1 MPPEDVYDAIVIGAG
16 QAGLAAGYHL
26 RASGLRFVILDAAEE
41 AGGSW
46 CRYYDSLVLFSP
58 AAYSSLPG
66 LPFPGDPDHYP
77 RRDEVVAY
85 LRDYAA
91 AFELPV
97 VAGARVTA
105 VEREGPG
112 FRVITD
118 KSTFRGSSVIAAT
131 GSFGNPYIPDLPGSS
146 EYRGQI
152 LHSFAYRHPGS
163 FAGQRVV
170 VVGGANSAVQIAV
183 ELARVARVTLA
194 TRSPILFVPQ
204 RILGRDGHF
213 WLKVTGLD
221 QSRWLRDQSTPVVDA
236 GSYRRAVAAGR
247 PDRRR
252 MFERFTPNGVA
263 WNDRERED
271 VGTVL
276 FATGFRPALGYL
288 AALGALDEAG
298 RPVQRD
304 GVSTAVPG
312 LYYVGFSGQRN
323 FASATLR
330 GVGPDA
336 AIVVSRLRRTSPRPE

>member
-1 MPPEDVYDAIVIGAG
+1 MIGAG

-26 RASGLRFVILDAAEE
+26 RAAGLKFVLLEAAEA

-58 AAYSSLPG
+58 AVYSSLPG
-66 LPFPGDPDHYP
+66 LPFPGDPEHYP

-85 LRDYAA
+85 LRDYAT

-105 VEREGPG
+105 VEREESG
-112 FRVITD
+112 FRVVTEGRG
-118 KSTFRGSSVIAAT
+118 TFHGASVIAST
-131 GSFGNPYIPDLPGSS
+131 GSFGNPYIPDLPGAS
-146 EYRGQI
+146 EYRGRI
-152 LHSFAYRHPGS
+152 LHSFAYRHPDS

-183 ELARVARVTLA
+183 ELARVARATLA

-221 QSRWLRDQSTPVVDA
+221 QSPWLKDQSTPVVDA
-236 GSYRRAVAAGR
+236 GNYRRAVVAGR

-252 MFERFTPNGVA
+252 MFERFTPTGVA
-263 WNDRERED
+263 WNARERED
-271 VGTVL
+271 VDTVL

-288 AALGALDEAG
+288 AGVGALDKAG
-298 RPVQRD
+298 RPLQRD
-304 GVSTAVPG
+304 GVSTAAPG

-336 AIVVSRLRRTSPRPE
+336 AIVVSHLRKGLARQRPI